1 MRINYYGWVAMLAIA
16 FCSQARAGVV
26 TGPITDPS
34 NGYSYYL
41 LTPDTWTNSESEA
54 VAMGGHLATVNN
66 PSENSWILNTFGPL
80 TGNEG
85 ANLWIGLYDPILN
98 DGTGAQHAADFIW
111 SSGAP
116 VTYTNWGPAEPDN
129 SPYWGGEY
137 YTILEVVPFEALV
150 PGVWNDQSNTSSGS
164 SDYGVVEVV
173 PEPTGIAIVA
183 VMGLLAARC
192 RSNRKA
198 RVDDSHYMHKLRAGA
213 SFR

>member
-1 MRINYYGWVAMLAIA
+1 LH
-16 FCSQARAGVV
+16 FARKLVQGVV
-26 TGPITDPS
+26 TGPITDSS

-66 PSENSWILNTFGPL
+66 PSENSWILNTLGPL
-80 TGNEG
+80 TGNDG

-98 DGTGAQHAADFIW
+98 DGTGVQHAADFIW

-150 PGVWNDQSNTSSGS
+150 PGVWNDQSDTSSGS

-173 PEPTGIAIVA
+173 PEPTGITIVA
-183 VMGLLAARC
+183 VMGLLTIRR
-192 RSNRKA
+192 RSNRESRAKA
-198 RVDDSHYMHKLRAGA
+198 KRSSQYIVSGKSRA
-213 SFR
+213 FTLYCDT